1 MGVVSVLKNILKPGY
16 LGVIAKKIVYR
27 FENSGSSRN
36 EYLKWYESNSTTI
49 ESFSGTLDAALFEEA
64 TKYDK
69 ELNERA
75 TQILSALPVKLGGG
89 GFSTLIYYMVRKMKP
104 ALVVETGVAA
114 GFSSQAILKALS
126 VNGSGELYSS
136 DFPYFRIDNPEK
148 YVGIIVEP
156 ELKKNW
162 HLYTAGDEV
171 NLPAIVAQLKGK
183 RIDLLHYDSDKSY
196 TGRVRA
202 LKTLR
207 DHFHSDT
214 WLLFDDINDNS
225 HFKDFVE
232 NEKHTYR
239 IFKHKRKYIGVICL
253 NKDLLDKTFSRLDK
267 NQ

>member
-16 LGVIAKKIVYR
+16 LGVIAKKIIYR
-27 FENSGSSRN
+27 FENSGSTKN

-49 ESFSGTLDAALFEEA
+49 ESFTSVLDPALYEEA
-64 TKYDK
+64 TKYDW

-75 TQILSALPVKLGGG
+75 RQILSTLPVKLGGG
-89 GFSTLIYYMVRKMKP
+89 GFSSLIYYMIRKMKP
-104 ALVVETGVAA
+104 ALVIETGVAA

-156 ELKKNW
+156 ELKEGW
-162 HLYTAGDEV
+162 HLYTAGDEA
-171 NLPAIVAQLKGK
+171 NLPAILAQAKGK
-183 RIDLLHYDSDKSY
+183 KIDMLHYDSDKSY

-202 LKTLR
+202 LKILH
-207 DHFHSDT
+207 DHFHSDS

-225 HFKDFVE
+225 HFKDMVE
-232 NEKHTYR
+232 NDKHAYR
-239 IFKHKRKYIGVICL
+239 IFKLKRKYIGVICL
-253 NKDLLDKTFSRLDK
+253 NKDLLDKTFPRLG
-267 NQ
+267 